1 MFALVAS
8 SIDSWDLRQGQK
20 LPTVQQPL
28 GRCRTNFWEAAFAQF
43 KQAVWKAEQNTW
55 QNVSWCQT
63 APWISKAA
71 ELQFTIYANL
81 AMAACTELSKAKWAD
96 KGSSR
101 TRTIRSRS
109 QVAQCHGRSPAPW
122 WPSSVR
128 NLTTNETWLNLIK
141 PDETWWNQLK
151 S

>member
-43 KQAVWKAEQNTW
+43 KQAVWKAEEECGLQQGATQQNTW

-81 AMAACTELSKAKWAD
+81 AMAACTELSKAK
-96 KGSSR
+96 
-101 TRTIRSRS
+101 
-109 QVAQCHGRSPAPW
+109 
-122 WPSSVR
+122 
-128 NLTTNETWLNLIK
+128 
-141 PDETWWNQLK
+141 
-151 S
+151 